1 VNVLLFTLCFYEEQM
16 ELSESKKPV
25 LEVKGINKSFPGV
38 QALKTVSFFVRQYS
52 IHGLVGENGAGKSTL
67 IKILA
72 GVYQPEKGEI
82 KINGAPVR
90 FANPR
95 ESLELGISTIYQEL
109 SVIDDLTVAQ
119 DLFFGEEK
127 NFSKYGLIRFKK
139 MNENAQRLLHDVGFE
154 LDPSVKVRTLS
165 VSEKQQLE
173 IAKAI
178 SRNAKIILMDEP
190 TSALSDREVG
200 FLFNDIAKIKQ
211 KGVSIIYISHHLDE
225 IFNIC
230 DYVTILRDGEV
241 VDTLEVQNTSGFKE
255 EIVNK
260 MVGRRIAHIRTN
272 RTRKVFSDEKVL
284 DIVDYSTKTGV
295 KAANLSLHLGEVLGI
310 YGGLGSKR
318 TELFKSLF
326 TGKDKISGKVI
337 LKGTEIKDYGI
348 STSIAEGIGFLP
360 EDKKEE
366 GLFLNLAISRNI
378 PFILYDRESRF
389 GFLKQKTG
397 IHVSEHF
404 RKLLDIKTP
413 SIHQIVTYLS
423 GGNQQKVVLAKL
435 LAAKCE
441 ILILDEPL
449 IGIDVGTKNE
459 ILDIINNL
467 ANEGKSIVVISSEL
481 PELLR
486 ISDRILIIRNGTV
499 VKEMRENFDEAEI
512 IAYAVG
518 GRTA

>member
-1 VNVLLFTLCFYEEQM
+1 MPQINSVLDIE
-16 ELSESKKPV
+16 
-25 LEVKGINKSFPGV
+25 GISKSFPGV
-38 QALKTVSFFVRQYS
+38 RALNDVSFSVRNNC

-67 IKILA
+67 IKVIS
-72 GVYQPEKGEI
+72 GVYHPEEGVI
-82 KINGAPVR
+82 KIGGTPVH
-90 FANPR
+90 FATPR
-95 ESLELGISTIYQEL
+95 DSLRSGISTIYQEL

-127 NFSKYGLIRFKK
+127 SFMKFGFINYKL
-139 MNENAQRLLHDVGFE
+139 MNVEAEKVLQQAGFN
-154 LDPSVKVRTLS
+154 LNPAVKVSTLT

-178 SRNAKIILMDEP
+178 SKNAKIILMDEP

-200 FLFNDIAKIKQ
+200 FLFSDINRVKQ
-211 KGVSIIYISHHLDE
+211 TGVSIIYISHHLDE

-230 DYVTILRDGEV
+230 DFVTILRDGEV
-241 VDTLEVQNTSGFKE
+241 VDTLEVIDTPGFKDE
-255 EIVNK
+255 VINK
-260 MVGRRIAHIRTN
+260 MVGKKIANIRTN
-272 RTRKVFSDEKVL
+272 RFRKIHSKDAVL
-284 DIVDYSTKTGV
+284 ELVDYCTATGV
-295 KAANLSLHLGEVLGI
+295 KSVNLTLYHGEVLGI

-318 TELFKSLF
+318 TELFKSIF
-326 TGKDKISGKVI
+326 TGRDRSSGRII
-337 LKGTEIKDYGI
+337 LKGTEVEGYDV
-348 STSIAEGIGFLP
+348 SDSIARGVGFLP

-366 GLFLNLAISRNI
+366 GLFLNLAISQNV
-378 PFILYDRESRF
+378 PFILYDKESSF

-397 IHVSEHF
+397 LRVTEEY

-413 SIHQIVTYLS
+413 SLNQIVTFLS

-449 IGIDVGTKNE
+449 VGIDVGTKNE

-481 PELLR
+481 PELMR
-486 ISDRILIIRNGTV
+486 ISDRILIIRNGSI
-499 VKEMRENFDEAEI
+499 VKEIVEDFNQEEI
-512 IAYAVG
+512 ISYAVG